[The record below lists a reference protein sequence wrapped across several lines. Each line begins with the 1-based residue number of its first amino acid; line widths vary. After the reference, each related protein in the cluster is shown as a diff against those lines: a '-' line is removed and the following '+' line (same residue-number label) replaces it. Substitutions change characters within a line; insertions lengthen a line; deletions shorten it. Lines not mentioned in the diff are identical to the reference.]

1 MMNSNFIIVGLAIG
15 LSFGQSKTTA
25 TRKWLC
31 GKNLDMVGAEGFEL
45 EPFCGRER
53 SGSLQAKS

>member
-15 LSFGQSKTTA
+15 LSFGQSETTA

-31 GKNLDMVGAEGFEL
+31 GNNIEMVGATGFE
-45 EPFCGRER
+45 PVT
-53 SGSLQAKS
+53 STV